1 MKETLKIIVVGVVK
15 HLFIQTAEPLSYVIV
30 ILSRKESCF
39 GNIPL

>member
-1 MKETLKIIVVGVVK
+1 MKETLKIIVMGVVK
-15 HLFIQTAEPLSYVIV
+15 HLLTQTAETLSYVI